1 MLNKQ
6 IIGEGRTATEALLFA
21 RINQIG
27 YDKGIKDKTISKK
40 TKAIE
45 IPVELFTIDC
55 DKIISAVHFGYY
67 YYYYQK
73 EMLNGNDS
81 HRKFTETEYRYFSL
95 LIKRLGR
102 QLFNQVMEA
111 YCSKNSEECIAVKY
125 RENVF
130 KFMY

>member
-6 IIGEGRTATEALLFA
+6 IVGEGRTATEALLYA

-27 YDKGIKDKTISKK
+27 YDKGIKDQTISKK

-55 DKIISAVHFGYY
+55 DKIISAVHFSYY

-73 EMLNGNDS
+73 EMLNGNGS
-81 HRKFTETEYRYFSL
+81 IRKYTDMEYRYFSL

-102 QLFNQVMEA
+102 KLFDEVMEA

-125 RENVF
+125 RVNVF